1 MNNLEKEDANI
12 QDFIKLNIVLGTILK
27 ASKNQKAK
35 LPAYIL
41 TIDFGIKV
49 GLKQSSAQITHYYNE
64 ENLKGKQVVGICN
77 FPEKNIAGIV
87 SQVLI
92 LGSIDKEGKV
102 ILLHPSQESEN
113 GLPIA

>member
-1 MNNLEKEDANI
+1 MHPEIFSISLFWFVAAYTPGPNN
-12 QDFIKLNIVLGTILK
+12 VV
-27 ASKNQKAK
+27 ASYSGFN
-35 LPAYIL
+35 
-41 TIDFGIKV
+41 FGI
-49 GLKQSSAQITHYYNE
+49 KQSSAQITHYYNE
-64 ENLKGKQVVGICN
+64 DNLKGKQVIGVCN

-102 ILLHPSQESEN
+102 VLAHPSQKSEN